1 MFRSDVFLSWG
12 GRGRKRERRAI
23 VRGLKI
29 IVYISLYIYI
39 ERERNYRLT
48 IGRISMEEERLRIE

>member
-1 MFRSDVFLSWG
+1 MFRSDVFLFWG

-39 ERERNYRLT
+39 EREKLSSNDRKD
-48 IGRISMEEERLRIE
+48 IDGRRKVAY

>member
-1 MFRSDVFLSWG
+1 MFRSDVFLFWG
-12 GRGRKRERRAI
+12 GRGKKRERRAI

-39 ERERNYRLT
+39 EKEKLSSNDRKD
-48 IGRISMEEERLRIE
+48 IDGRRKVAY

>member
-1 MFRSDVFLSWG
+1 MFRSDVFFSWG
-12 GRGRKRERRAI
+12 GRGRKRRAI

>member
-12 GRGRKRERRAI
+12 GRGRKRRAI

-39 ERERNYRLT
+39 EREKLSSNDRKN
-48 IGRISMEEERLRIE
+48 IDGRRKVAY

>member
-1 MFRSDVFLSWG
+1 MFRSDVFLFWG

-29 IVYISLYIYI
+29 IVYISLYIYR
-39 ERERNYRLT
+39 EREKLSSNDRKD
-48 IGRISMEEERLRIE
+48 IDGRRKVAY

>member
-12 GRGRKRERRAI
+12 GRGRKRRAI

-29 IVYISLYIYI
+29 IVYISLSIYI
-39 ERERNYRLT
+39 EREKLSSNDRKD
-48 IGRISMEEERLRIE
+48 IDGRRKVAY